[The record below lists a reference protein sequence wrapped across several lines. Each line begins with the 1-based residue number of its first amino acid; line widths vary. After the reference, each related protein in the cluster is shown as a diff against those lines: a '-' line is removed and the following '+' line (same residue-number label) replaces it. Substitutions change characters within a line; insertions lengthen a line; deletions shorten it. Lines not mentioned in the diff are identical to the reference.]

1 MMRFR
6 ANDMRK
12 LIFILPFIGLLG
24 CEPPADT
31 MRLLDQLVVSTNYD
45 PEANFSQFTTYSM
58 ATDTIGFFS
67 NKSTNDTILVQSAKS
82 NYARPVLTKLQ
93 QNLQARGF
101 QRVTRKED
109 PDLRV
114 NVYVVNDFNVYQQ
127 VSYPGYYYP
136 SYYGYGYGY
145 GGYYGGYPYVSTYSQ
160 NTGALIVEILDLRH
174 ITPDKKVKAIWTA
187 SMGDVYSTIDLIKQ
201 SEEALDQ
208 AFTQSP
214 YLGR

>member
-1 MMRFR
+1 M
-6 ANDMRK
+6 K
-12 LIFILPFIGLLG
+12 KLLIFFSMVVVIVVALA

-31 MRLLDQLVVSTNYD
+31 LRLLDQLVVSTNYD
-45 PEANFSQFTTYSM
+45 PEANFSQYTTYSM

-67 NKSTNDTILVQSAKS
+67 NQSPDDTIVVQTSTS
-82 NYARPVLTKLQ
+82 NYPRPVLAKVQ

-101 QRVTRKED
+101 QRVARD
-109 PDLRV
+109 ANPDLRI

-127 VSYPGYYYP
+127 VNYPGYSYP

-145 GGYYGGYPYVSTYSQ
+145 GGYYGGYPYVTNYTT
-160 NTGALIVEILDLRH
+160 NTGALVVEILDLRNP
-174 ITPDKKVKAIWTA
+174 TADRKLKSIWNA
-187 SMGDVYSTIDLIKQ
+187 YMGDVYSTIDLVKQ

-208 AFTQSP
+208 AFVQSP

>member
-1 MMRFR
+1 MK
-6 ANDMRK
+6 K
-12 LIFILPFIGLLG
+12 LFFVLPWIALLS
-24 CEPPADT
+24 CAPPDDT

-45 PEANFSQFTTYSM
+45 TEASFSQYTTYSM

-67 NKSTNDTILVQSAKS
+67 NHSNDTIIVQTSS
-82 NYARPVLTKLQ
+82 SSYPRPVLSRIQ
-93 QNLQARGF
+93 QNMQSRGF
-101 QRVTRKED
+101 QRVDRNAD

-145 GGYYGGYPYVSTYSQ
+145 GGYYGGYPYVSTYAQ
-160 NTGALIVEILDLRH
+160 NTGALVVEILDLRH
-174 ITPDKKVKAIWTA
+174 ITPDKKVKSIWNA
-187 SMGDVYSTIDLIKQ
+187 YMGDVYSTIDLIKQ
-201 SEEALDQ
+201 SEEAIDQ
-208 AFTQSP
+208 AFVQSP

>member
-1 MMRFR
+1 MEMK
-6 ANDMRK
+6 K
-12 LIFILPFIGLLG
+12 LLFLIPAIVAMA

-31 MRLLDQLVVSTNYD
+31 MKLLDQLVVSTTYD
-45 PEANFSQFTTYSM
+45 PEVEFSQYTTYSM

-67 NKSTNDTILVQSAKS
+67 NQSPNDTIIVQTSS
-82 NYARPVLTKLQ
+82 NNYARPVLSKVQ

-101 QRVTRKED
+101 QRVGRNED
-109 PDLRV
+109 PDMRI

-127 VSYPGYYYP
+127 VNYPGYYYP

-145 GGYYGGYPYVSTYSQ
+145 GGYYGGYPYVSTYAS

-174 ITPDKKVKAIWTA
+174 ITADKKVKSIWNA
-187 SMGDVYSTIDLIKQ
+187 SMGDVYSTINLIKQ

-208 AFTQSP
+208 AFVQSP
-214 YLGR
+214 YLAR

>member
-1 MMRFR
+1 MK
-6 ANDMRK
+6 K
-12 LIFILPFIGLLG
+12 LLFLLPVVVLLG

-31 MRLLDQLVVSTNYD
+31 MKLLDQLVVSTTYD
-45 PEANFSQFTTYSM
+45 PDATFSQFTTYSM

-67 NKSTNDTILVQSAKS
+67 NKSPNDTIIVQSGS
-82 NYARPVLTKLQ
+82 NNYARPVLAKVQ
-93 QNLQARGF
+93 QNMQSRGF
-101 QRVTRKED
+101 QRVSRKEN

-127 VSYPGYYYP
+127 ISYPGYYYP

-145 GGYYGGYPYVSTYSQ
+145 GGYYGGYPYVSTYAS
-160 NTGALIVEILDLRH
+160 NTGALIVEVLDLRH
-174 ITPDKKVKAIWTA
+174 ITADKKVKAIWNA

-201 SEEALDQ
+201 SESAIDQ
-208 AFTQSP
+208 AFIQSP

>member
-1 MMRFR
+1 MK
-6 ANDMRK
+6 K
-12 LIFILPFIGLLG
+12 LLYFLPAILLLG

-31 MRLLDQLVVSTNYD
+31 MRLLDQLVVSTNFD
-45 PEANFSQFTTYSM
+45 PDADFSQYTTYSM

-67 NKSTNDTILVQSAKS
+67 NKSPNDTIIVQAGS
-82 NYARPVLTKLQ
+82 NNYPRPVLNKIQ
-93 QNLQARGF
+93 QNLQARGY
-101 QRVTRKED
+101 QRVARNED

-127 VSYPGYYYP
+127 ISYPGYYYP

-145 GGYYGGYPYVSTYSQ
+145 GGYYGGYPYVSTYAT

-174 ITPDKKVKAIWTA
+174 KTSDGKVKAIWTA
-187 SMGDVYSTIDLIKQ
+187 SMGDVYSTINLIKQ
-201 SEEALDQ
+201 SEEGLDQ
-208 AFTQSP
+208 AFIQSP